1 MLYTQSE
8 MTFPSERYLR
18 KEQIIVK
25 LTFFKITR
33 SQLVLSSSNRSIYKQ
48 KTCKNPENTENL
60 VKSQPF
66 RLEQLSF
73 DETKQGK
80 IQLCFP
86 LLCSLTFSDSVT
98 FIDFLYHFLDLIS

>member
-33 SQLVLSSSNRSIYKQ
+33 SQLILSSSNRSIYKQ
-48 KTCKNPENTENL
+48 KTCKNPENAENL

-86 LLCSLTFSDSVT
+86 LLCSLPFRILLRLLIFFITFS
-98 FIDFLYHFLDLIS
+98 I